1 MKKLLFTIVFTII
14 LSISAF
20 AQYKPFQF
28 GLNVSPG
35 IDMTKTNMEGI
46 VETGSN
52 FSFNWGFM
60 GNFYFV
66 ENYGFST
73 GFNIMNQK
81 GDYDFIDTYDST
93 FNTTNCKI
101 KNQYLEIPLNFLMR
115 TEKFGD
121 FRIFSNI
128 GYGLGICLN
137 SKGEYTNPTNHQQ
150 KITSDEF
157 KKIRHAFILK
167 LGVEYNVYKSS
178 CLTLALK
185 YNDNFTNI
193 YKKNNTFQH
202 NIMLNSL
209 CLEIGFMF

>member
-1 MKKLLFTIVFTII
+1 MKKILLVIAFTII
-14 LSISAF
+14 LSINSF

-28 GLNVSPG
+28 GLNASPG
-35 IDMTKTNMEGI
+35 LNMTSSKLEGI
-46 VETGSN
+46 IETENN
-52 FSFNWGFM
+52 FSFNWGFI

-81 GDYDFIDTYDST
+81 GGYDYLETNDTLMVPQH
-93 FNTTNCKI
+93 CKI
-101 KNQYLEIPLNFLMR
+101 ESQYLEIPLSLIMR
-115 TEKFGD
+115 TERFND

-137 SKGEYTNPTNHQQ
+137 SDGSLLK
-150 KITSDEF
+150 DELR
-157 KKIRHAFILK
+157 KIRHGLILK

-178 CLTLALK
+178 CLTIAVK
-185 YNDNFTNI
+185 YNDNFANI
-193 YKKNNTFQH
+193 YKKHNSLQH
-202 NIMLNSL
+202 NITLNSL

>member
-1 MKKLLFTIVFTII
+1 MFMGMKKILLTFVIF
-14 LSISAF
+14 ISMAISGF

-28 GLNVSPG
+28 GLNISPG
-35 IDMTKTNMEGI
+35 INMTKANSENI
-46 VETGSN
+46 IETKN
-52 FSFNWGFM
+52 NISFNWGFV

-73 GFNIMNQK
+73 GFNIINQK
-81 GDYDFIDTYDST
+81 GNYNFIDTNDSI
-93 FNTTNCKI
+93 FNCKI
-101 KNQYLEIPLNFLMR
+101 KNQYIEIPLSLIMR

-137 SKGEYTNPTNHQQ
+137 TKEEYHNSLDEEIQIP
-150 KITSDEF
+150 SEF
-157 KKIRHAFILK
+157 KKIRHALILK

-185 YNDNFTNI
+185 YNDNFANI
-193 YKKNNTFQH
+193 YKSNNSFQQ
-202 NIMLNSL
+202 NIRLNSL
-209 CLEIGFMF
+209 CLEIGFIF

>member
-1 MKKLLFTIVFTII
+1 MKKIILVIAFTII
-14 LSISAF
+14 MSINGF

-28 GLNVSPG
+28 GLNASPALN
-35 IDMTKTNMEGI
+35 MTSTKLESI
-46 VETGSN
+46 IETEN
-52 FSFNWGFM
+52 YFSFNWGFV

-81 GDYDFIDTYDST
+81 GGYDYLGTNDTIMVSQH
-93 FNTTNCKI
+93 CKI
-101 KNQYLEIPLNFLMR
+101 ESQYLEIPLTFIMR
-115 TEKFGD
+115 TESFND

-137 SKGEYTNPTNHQQ
+137 SDGSLLK
-150 KITSDEF
+150 DELS
-157 KKIRHAFILK
+157 KIRHGWILK
-167 LGVEYNVYKSS
+167 LGFEYNVYKSS
-178 CLTLALK
+178 CLTFALK
-185 YNDNFTNI
+185 YNDNFANI
-193 YKKNNTFQH
+193 YKKHNSLQH

>member
-1 MKKLLFTIVFTII
+1 MKKILLVIAFTII
-14 LSISAF
+14 LSINSF

-35 IDMTKTNMEGI
+35 LNMTSSKLEGI
-46 VETGSN
+46 IETEN
-52 FSFNWGFM
+52 YFSFNWGFI

-81 GDYDFIDTYDST
+81 GGYNHLETSDTLMVPQH
-93 FNTTNCKI
+93 CKI
-101 KNQYLEIPLNFLMR
+101 ESQYLEIPLSLIMR
-115 TEKFGD
+115 TERFND

-128 GYGLGICLN
+128 GYGLGIRLDSDGSLLN
-137 SKGEYTNPTNHQQ
+137 
-150 KITSDEF
+150 DELS
-157 KKIRHAFILK
+157 KIRHGLILK

-178 CLTLALK
+178 CLTVAVK
-185 YNDNFTNI
+185 YNDNFANI
-193 YKKNNTFQH
+193 YKKHNSLQH